1 MTPVHWYEVAGHS
14 QPSMQPCSCYPAAV
28 GSEPNAKLLMPMPL
42 ACTAPPHSICLTT
55 CNCLNLVGA
64 DGGNEPKVESL
75 APMHWLGLA
84 ILAYMAYNA
93 MTPGSAGGA
102 RVHEISFQEFKS
114 KLLAQ
119 VWGRCGREVRGARH
133 LFRVAVRVEVCS
145 YTPPASHVRFR
156 MHQSTRF
163 RATHVAIHNSYLCY
177 ASAILPLHVDTHPA
191 PLPLLVLSLGRGVQA
206 RGGQQQHCAC
216 VRSA

>member
-1 MTPVHWYEVAGHS
+1 
-14 QPSMQPCSCYPAAV
+14 
-28 GSEPNAKLLMPMPL
+28 MPMPL
-42 ACTAPPHSICLTT
+42 ACTALPHSICLTT

-119 VWGRCGREVRGARH
+119 VWGRCGREEVEMLKGWLSGRKCART
-133 LFRVAVRVEVCS
+133 RPAV
-145 YTPPASHVRFR
+145 HVRFR

-163 RATHVAIHNSYLCY
+163 RATHVAIWDPCLCP
-177 ASAILPLHVDTHPA
+177 ASQLAAQRSHITHEPLVPA
-191 PLPLLVLSLGRGVQA
+191 NPVRRAWCPSLRW
-206 RGGQQQHCAC
+206 
-216 VRSA
+216 